1 MSPVS
6 CADVASLPTLRLWK
20 GALMREVSRNSMTY
34 DVMGLPP
41 SLVLTVHWTEKAEED
56 VAVAS
61 SRVGEE
67 GGTVQ
72 ND

>member
-1 MSPVS
+1 
-6 CADVASLPTLRLWK
+6 
-20 GALMREVSRNSMTY
+20 MREVSRNSMTY